1 MAKKV
6 YAVKKGR
13 VPGIYETWEE
23 AKPLVDGFPG
33 AVYKGFPSLEE
44 ATAFLVSDDKDALKN
59 LKKVKIEAP
68 GNVSGRMEMLR
79 DLFDGMEECPVDTL
93 YASSESICKAESKYG
108 LSLSDAFLFD
118 DHPKAGIV
126 AFVDG
131 GGDKDAANG
140 WESSVL
146 PFGVILFENKNGVA
160 DKPRLFRHVFD
171 KSNPDYTYIFQASN
185 VSAEI
190 LADLFVMRYAEK
202 NGISSLVI
210 YQDNN
215 LPAKYFSG
223 EFRIVHAKDDP
234 ESTYLLQGYIEESIR
249 YLSLGLD
256 ISYRYVPSEHSAR
269 KTRAKKQE
277 LYEAQ
282 PQSKLPFDL
291 AQFYNA
297 ASDALAD
304 FRTVF

>member
-23 AKPLVDGFPG
+23 ARSQVDGFAG
-33 AVYKGFPSLEE
+33 AVYKSFPSREE
-44 ATAFLVSDDKDALKN
+44 ADAFLVSGEKDALMN

-68 GNVSGRMEMLR
+68 GNISGRMEMLR
-79 DLFDGMEECPVDTL
+79 DLFDRIEAVPTDTF
-93 YASSESICKAESKYG
+93 YASSESFSKTENKYG
-108 LSLSDAFLFD
+108 LSLTNAFLFD
-118 DHPKAGIV
+118 DHPEAGAV

-131 GGDKDAANG
+131 GGDKDASNG

-146 PFGVILFENKNGVA
+146 PFGVILFENRNGVA
-160 DKPRLFRHVFD
+160 KNPLLFRHVFE
-171 KSNPDYTYIFQASN
+171 KSNPDYAYIFQASN

-190 LADLFVMRYAEK
+190 LADLFVMRYAETH
-202 NGISSLVI
+202 GISSLVI

-223 EFRIVHAKDDP
+223 EFRIVHAKEDP
-234 ESTYLLQGYIEESIR
+234 KSTYLLQGYIEESIR
-249 YLSLGLD
+249 YLSQGLD

-282 PQSKLPFDL
+282 PLSKLPFDL

-297 ASDALAD
+297 AADALAD
-304 FRTVF
+304 FKTVF